1 MYYKARYLSLF
12 FKFILSEKLSWSDV
26 LLFSEFINIVSILFY
41 EYWIYYIVAY
51 FLVISFAS
59 YKEYVIWLIS
69 FSKFSDVLPVF
80 TCASAIDNLWN
91 ICLGLIILSPSLFVN
106 IQLMKSLRVNSR
118 PSTRAVALSKVS
130 RFLTLPSFV
139 FGSNRLFWYYQ
150 YKWYNLKILLL
161 QIVENI

>member
-1 MYYKARYLSLF
+1 M
-12 FKFILSEKLSWSDV
+12 
-26 LLFSEFINIVSILFY
+26 
-41 EYWIYYIVAY
+41 
-51 FLVISFAS
+51 
-59 YKEYVIWLIS
+59 IWLIS

-80 TCASAIDNLWN
+80 TCASAIDNLGN

-139 FGSNRLFWYYQ
+139 FGSNRLF
-150 YKWYNLKILLL
+150 
-161 QIVENI
+161 